1 MQYGTRYAS
10 IRNTLIF
17 VFVLNL
23 AVAAAKGIYGYLT
36 NSVSMLADGF
46 HSLFD
51 GTSNILGLIGIYI
64 ASKPADPDHPYGHT
78 KFETIASL
86 GIGVLLSIT
95 AVQILI
101 ASYRRL
107 FTGAVPDVT
116 ELSFAIMLATIAVN
130 VIVSTYERRRG
141 KALAS
146 ELLISDSLHTRSD
159 IFVSIS
165 VIASLIAVRIGFP
178 IVDVIMAFIIAGIIG
193 LMAFSILR
201 ESSQILCDASAI
213 GYDEIRGVVVNIE
226 GVRDSHAIRT
236 RGRRNEIYLDL
247 HVLVDPKISIDKAH
261 DIADEVETEIRRCY
275 PEITDVLVH
284 VEPYKSRS

>member
-1 MQYGTRYAS
+1 MQYDSRYAN

-23 AVAAAKGIYGYLT
+23 LVAAAKGFYGYYT
-36 NSVSMLADGF
+36 HSVSMLADGF

-51 GTSNILGLIGIYI
+51 GTSNIIGLIGIYI

-107 FTGAVPDVT
+107 FTGAEPDVT
-116 ELSFAIMLATIAVN
+116 TLSFIIMAVTIVVN
-130 VIVSTYERRRG
+130 IIVTTYEHRKG
-141 KALAS
+141 KALSS
-146 ELLISDSLHTRSD
+146 ELLVSDSLHTRSD
-159 IFVSIS
+159 VFVSLS
-165 VIASLIAVRIGFP
+165 VIGSLIAVRLGFP
-178 IVDVIMAFIIAGIIG
+178 IVDVIVALIIAGVIG
-193 LMAFSILR
+193 FMAISILK
-201 ESSQILCDASAI
+201 ETSNVLCDASAI
-213 GYDEIRGVVVNIE
+213 EYDEIRGVVLHIE

-236 RGRRNEIYLDL
+236 RGRRSEIYLDL
-247 HVLVDPKISIDKAH
+247 HVLVDPKLSIDQAH
-261 DIADEVETEIRRCY
+261 DISDEVEAEIRRCY

-284 VEPYKSRS
+284 VEPYKEQK